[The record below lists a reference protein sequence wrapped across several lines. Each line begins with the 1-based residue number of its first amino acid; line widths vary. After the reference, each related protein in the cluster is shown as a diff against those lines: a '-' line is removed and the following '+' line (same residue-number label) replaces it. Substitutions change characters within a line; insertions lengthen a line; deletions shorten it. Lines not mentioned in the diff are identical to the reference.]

1 MKAFLFS
8 FCYNVLYTLGWLV
21 TLPSYLLKQKRRGG
35 FGTGLMER
43 FGLYRVSYNREPKG
57 VLYVHAVSV
66 GEVVL
71 ALKFLRA
78 WLRERGGSAVL
89 ATSTATGHDTAVNAQ
104 VSGVRVIYAPFD
116 LLGLPGRCF
125 DRFEPEA
132 IVLVEAE
139 LWPNFARAA
148 KVRGI
153 PMAMINARMS
163 ARSESR
169 YRAFKWVSRY
179 YFSTLDAMGVQ
190 DKGDVR
196 RFESVGVRPSIIHVT
211 GSIKFDQQ
219 MAERKET
226 NAEFAAILDKLKR
239 GKPVVLAASTHDGRK
254 C

>member
-116 LLGLPGRCF
+116 LLGLPGKF
-125 DRFEPEA
+125 FLMNLMSNVVWEA
-132 IVLVEAE
+132 AVSTMRLHGTPLMVHCATRSLLWASLVSRTGFRSVMETTGLAWAGSGCSAAE
-139 LWPNFARAA
+139 RGSAPNARRAA
-148 KVRGI
+148 EARKRLHGKSI
-153 PMAMINARMS
+153 P
-163 ARSESR
+163 
-169 YRAFKWVSRY
+169 YW
-179 YFSTLDAMGVQ
+179 
-190 DKGDVR
+190 
-196 RFESVGVRPSIIHVT
+196 
-211 GSIKFDQQ
+211 
-219 MAERKET
+219 
-226 NAEFAAILDKLKR
+226 
-239 GKPVVLAASTHDGRK
+239 
-254 C
+254 

>member
-1 MKAFLFS
+1 MKALLLS
-8 FCYNVLYTLGWLV
+8 CCYNILYTIGWLV

-66 GEVVL
+66 GEVVI

-78 WLRERGGSAVL
+78 WLWERGGSAVL
-89 ATSTATGHDTAVNAQ
+89 ATSTATGHATAMNAQ
-104 VSGVRVIYAPFD
+104 VPGVRVIYSPFD

-153 PMAMINARMS
+153 PMAMINALS
-163 ARSESR
+163 
-169 YRAFKWVSRY
+169 
-179 YFSTLDAMGVQ
+179 L
-190 DKGDVR
+190 
-196 RFESVGVRPSIIHVT
+196 IH
-211 GSIKFDQQ
+211 I
-219 MAERKET
+219 
-226 NAEFAAILDKLKR
+226 
-239 GKPVVLAASTHDGRK
+239 
-254 C
+254 